1 MASKKA
7 GSQAKQALDNLNT
20 LAKSN
25 GFKMEDIIK
34 TNVFLTD
41 MDYFNEVNQVY
52 SKYFKIMPPARSMVA
67 VK

>member
-7 GSQAKQALDNLNT
+7 GSQAKQALDNLKT